1 MFSTQDLIEIVERIY
16 RDNGESSI
24 NYDYSVVNIVK
35 YVEKYLFYKRVYDEI
50 EYSDN
55 DDSETEEYYR
65 NISYKRE
72 AEEID
77 EGFDIWDYDRIN
89 ALSLI
94 FQIRPILKFYSEEFV
109 EEIAKLL
116 IEPNIKE
123 LELYNGKRKKEHK
136 TIENCLN
143 DFELDSWCYLH
154 VKSNIDHEKI
164 KNKYP
169 LMVKILS
176 YK

>member
-1 MFSTQDLIEIVERIY
+1 MFSTKELIEIVESNEHGY
-16 RDNGESSI
+16 SI
-24 NYDYSVVNIVK
+24 
-35 YVEKYLFYKRVYDEI
+35 DEI
-50 EYSDN
+50 IKNAERYLNSKDN
-55 DDSETEEYYR
+55 RYETENYYR

-72 AEEID
+72 TEEIYNS
-77 EGFDIWDYDRIN
+77 FNYWDYDRIN

-116 IEPNIKE
+116 FEPNIKE
-123 LELYNGKRKKEHK
+123 LELYNEKRKNKHD
-136 TIENCLN
+136 TIEKCLN
-143 DFELDSWCYLH
+143 DFRLDGWCYNH
-154 VKSNIDHEKI
+154 VKSNIDHEEI

-176 YK
+176 FK